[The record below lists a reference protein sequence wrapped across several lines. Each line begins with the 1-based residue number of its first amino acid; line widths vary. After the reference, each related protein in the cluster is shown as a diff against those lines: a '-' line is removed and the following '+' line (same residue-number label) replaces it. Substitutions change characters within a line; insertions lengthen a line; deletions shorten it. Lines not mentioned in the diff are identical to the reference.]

1 MHEHSNSMCGRRV
14 LIDSEPTMRL
24 KLLLIAC
31 LTGSEAFSHR
41 RVLSPRMSLQHR
53 LSQQHHHRQHGQPFF
68 DPLHLTTAK
77 QATHDTTSYA
87 TATTALAAVAA
98 LAGVPG
104 VADAAVDTAINTAAE
119 NAAAVPTTMA
129 LAAGL
134 EQLPSA
140 LASYAHILAL
150 FVATAALTTERVLI
164 KPGMSEED
172 EDLLVKADITYGVS
186 GALVVASGYLRVVG
200 DFGKGAEFYSH
211 SPIFWVKMLLAAVMG
226 ASSFFPTA
234 QIIKR
239 AVVKSKSE
247 SGEREPMSEALAKRM
262 TSVVNAELLALSSIP
277 LTASL
282 MARGVGY
289 TNDFPWQAGAAPAF
303 LALFGLGYKYINEA
317 LTWEE
322 PMAVEN

>member
-1 MHEHSNSMCGRRV
+1 MH
-14 LIDSEPTMRL
+14 LIYGIRPF
-24 KLLLIAC
+24 IAGFGD
-31 LTGSEAFSHR
+31 TPGEKVEVTF
-41 RVLSPRMSLQHR
+41 V
-53 LSQQHHHRQHGQPFF
+53 G
-68 DPLHLTTAK
+68 TT
-77 QATHDTTSYA
+77 Y
-87 TATTALAAVAA
+87 
-98 LAGVPG
+98 
-104 VADAAVDTAINTAAE
+104 
-119 NAAAVPTTMA
+119 PTTV
-129 LAAGL
+129 G
-134 EQLPSA
+134 
-140 LASYAHILAL
+140 
-150 FVATAALTTERVLI
+150 
-164 KPGMSEED
+164 
-172 EDLLVKADITYGVS
+172 ADGEW
-186 GALVVASGYLRVVG
+186 

-282 MARGVGY
+282 MTRGVGY

>member
-1 MHEHSNSMCGRRV
+1 MHEHSNSMCGAV
-14 LIDSEPTMRL
+14 TMRL

-134 EQLPSA
+134 DRLGDDAVAAFQESF
-140 LASYAHILAL
+140 ILGTP
-150 FVATAALTTERVLI
+150 VAPDTNNTV
-164 KPGMSEED
+164 GN
-172 EDLLVKADITYGVS
+172 
-186 GALVVASGYLRVVG
+186 LRRDMDGIV
-200 DFGKGAEFYSH
+200 DHE
-211 SPIFWVKMLLAAVMG
+211 
-226 ASSFFPTA
+226 
-234 QIIKR
+234 
-239 AVVKSKSE
+239 
-247 SGEREPMSEALAKRM
+247 
-262 TSVVNAELLALSSIP
+262 
-277 LTASL
+277 
-282 MARGVGY
+282 
-289 TNDFPWQAGAAPAF
+289 
-303 LALFGLGYKYINEA
+303 
-317 LTWEE
+317 
-322 PMAVEN
+322 